1 LKIVVDA
8 MGGDRDP
15 GVIIRGA
22 VAAARLKKPAELEIV
37 LVGDEDTIRAELAD
51 LDTTGISI
59 DCVHTSETI
68 SMSESPATA
77 VRRKKNAS
85 IPVGVR
91 LLKENKADAFVGA
104 GNTGAI
110 VASSLVTLGRLHGV
124 SRPAITTFF
133 PSQSK
138 GAVVL
143 DVGANHECVPRH
155 LLHFAVMGTVFAEH
169 QLGIVNPRVGIL
181 NIGEEP
187 TKGNELVKAAY
198 GLLQETDLN
207 FIGNVEGRDIF
218 SGAVDVVV
226 CDGFVGNVALKLSE
240 SIVTFLTHIV
250 KLEIKKRNLAKLGAL
265 LMKDAF
271 SSVRTRLDY
280 AEYGGAPLLGVKG
293 CIIIAHG
300 KSSSRAIKNAILM
313 AHRFVSCDINK
324 RIEERFKGIVNDIAK
339 VS

>member
-1 LKIVVDA
+1 MKIAVDV

-15 GVIIRGA
+15 KVIIRGA
-22 VAAARLKKPAELEIV
+22 VEAARLVKSEGIGIT
-37 LVGDEDTIRAELAD
+37 LVGDEDTIRTELAD
-51 LDTTGISI
+51 IDTADTVI
-59 DCVHTSETI
+59 DCVHASETI

-85 IPVGVR
+85 IPVGIR
-91 LLKENKADAFVGA
+91 LIKQNQADAFVGA
-104 GNTGAI
+104 GNTGAM

-133 PSQSK
+133 PNQSK

-143 DVGANHECVPRH
+143 DVGANSECVPRH
-155 LLHFAVMGTVFAEH
+155 LFHFAIMGAVLAEH
-169 QLGIVNPRVGIL
+169 QLGIDKPRVGLL

-187 TKGNELVKAAY
+187 TKGNVLAREAH
-198 GLLQETDLN
+198 GLLKEADLN

-240 SIVTFLTHIV
+240 SIVSFLTHVV
-250 KLEIKKRNLAKLGAL
+250 KLEIKKRNLAKFGAL
-265 LMKDAF
+265 LMKDVF
-271 SSVRTRLDY
+271 SSVRARLDY
-280 AEYGGAPLLGVKG
+280 AEYGGAPLLGVNG
-293 CIIIAHG
+293 GIIIAHG

-313 AHRFVSCDINK
+313 AHRFVSRDINK

>member
-1 LKIVVDA
+1 LKIAVDV

-15 GVIIRGA
+15 RVIIRGA
-22 VAAARLKKPAELEIV
+22 VEAARLMKSNEVGIV
-37 LVGDEDTIRAELAD
+37 LVGDENTIQAELAGFNTAD
-51 LDTTGISI
+51 AII
-59 DCVHTSETI
+59 ECVHASETI

-77 VRRKKNAS
+77 IRRKKNAS
-85 IPVGVR
+85 IPVGIR
-91 LLKENKADAFVGA
+91 LIKQNQADAFVGA
-104 GNTGAI
+104 GNTGAM

-133 PSQSK
+133 PNQDK

-143 DVGANHECVPRH
+143 DVGANSECVPRH
-155 LLHFAVMGTVFAEH
+155 LLHFAIMGTVLAEH
-169 QLGIVNPRVGIL
+169 QLGIDKPRVGIL

-187 TKGNELVKAAY
+187 TKGNELVREAH
-198 GLLQETDLN
+198 GLLKGTDLN

-240 SIVTFLTHIV
+240 SIVSYLTHVV
-250 KLEIKKRNLAKLGAL
+250 KLEIKKRNLAKFGAL
-265 LMKDAF
+265 LMKDVF
-271 SSVRTRLDY
+271 SSVRARLDY
-280 AEYGGAPLLGVKG
+280 AEYGGAPLLGVNG
-293 CIIIAHG
+293 GIIIAHG

-313 AHRFVSCDINK
+313 AHRFVSRDINK
-324 RIEERFKGIVNDIAK
+324 HIEERFKGIVNDIAK